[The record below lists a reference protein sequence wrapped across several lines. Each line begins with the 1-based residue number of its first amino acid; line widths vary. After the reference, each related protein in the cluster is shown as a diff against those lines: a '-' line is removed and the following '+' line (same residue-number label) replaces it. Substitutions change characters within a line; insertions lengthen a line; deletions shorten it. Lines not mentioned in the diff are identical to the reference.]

1 MYFKLM
7 LLEDFPDGVQWP
19 RLRAPNAGG
28 PASIPDQGTRSYI
41 PQLISKLQCATT
53 KTQHSQNKINKSN
66 IKKNFF

>member
-41 PQLISKLQCATT
+41 PQLKVEDFMC
-53 KTQHSQNKINKSN
+53 HN
-66 IKKNFF
+66 